1 MIGVISRVSELKEQM
16 ALRRDVVSSK
26 HGSSIHTV
34 AASSDTSGRGLQS
47 SGRQTKAQL
56 RGIQLSHQAIHDSA
70 SLLAETRAGW
80 KGLASSTARRIAAGL
95 IAWSQAR
102 NTGLPRRFRPKAAL
116 GIF

>member
-1 MIGVISRVSELKEQM
+1 MIGVISRVSELKEQK
-16 ALRRDVVSSK
+16 ALPLDVVSSK

-70 SLLAETRAGW
+70 NLPAGW

-95 IAWSQAR
+95 ISWSQAR